1 MIIIKNNKKIL
12 LAVLSAVLMLSF
24 AMVAKAQT
32 VTQGYGAD
40 SVLQV
45 GMIVG
50 LKNDDPHVVQPIS
63 SKNASQIQGVV
74 VSANDSAV
82 LLGNDNEKV
91 YVASGGRFK
100 VLVSNQNDNINTGD
114 YIAVS
119 SIDGIGMKATPND
132 PIVLGKAI
140 SNYQASDSNQVIST
154 AKVKDASGKEVQLY
168 LGYIMVDISIGKNPL
183 AKADNNLPAFLS
195 KASET
200 LAGKPVSPMK
210 VYISLALLFLATA
223 IAASL
228 LYAGV
233 RNSMIAIGR
242 NPLSR
247 KLIMRGLFQVVFI
260 ALIVFMC
267 GVFGVYLLLRL

>member
-1 MIIIKNNKKIL
+1 MIIIKNNKIW
-12 LAVLSAVLMLSF
+12 LAVLGIVSIFLLTLS
-24 AMVAKAQT
+24 VNAQT
-32 VTQGYGAD
+32 LTQGYGAD

-50 LKNDDPHVVQPIS
+50 LKKDDPRMVEPIS
-63 SKNASQIQGVV
+63 SADAAHIQGVV

-100 VLVSNQNDNINTGD
+100 VLVSNQNGDIKNGD
-114 YIAVS
+114 YVSVS
-119 SIDGIGMKATPND
+119 SIDGIGKASSPDD

-140 SNYQASDSNQVIST
+140 SGYQGSDTNQVIST
-154 AKVKDASGKEVQLY
+154 AKVKNASGNEVQLS
-168 LGYIMVDISIGKNPL
+168 LGYVIVDISIGKNPL
-183 AKADNNLPAFLS
+183 AKTENNLPVFLS
-195 KASET
+195 KAGET
-200 LAGKPVSPMK
+200 IAGKPVSATK
-210 VYISLALLFLATA
+210 VYISLALMFLTTA
-223 IAASL
+223 VAASL

-247 KLIMRGLFQVVFI
+247 KLIIRGLFQVVFI
-260 ALIVFMC
+260 GLIVFLC
-267 GVFGVYLLLRL
+267 GVFGVYLLLKL

>member
-1 MIIIKNNKKIL
+1 MIIIKNNKKIF
-12 LAVLSAVLMLSF
+12 LAIVAILSIFLFTLS
-24 AMVAKAQT
+24 VNAQT

-50 LKNDDPHVVQPIS
+50 LKKDDPRMVEPIS
-63 SKNASQIQGVV
+63 SNNAANTQGVV
-74 VSANDSAV
+74 VAANDSAV

-100 VLVSNQNDNINTGD
+100 VLVSNQNGDINTGD
-114 YIAVS
+114 YVAVS
-119 SIDGIGMKATPND
+119 SIDGVGMVANSD
-132 PIVLGKAI
+132 NPIVLGKAI
-140 SNYQASDSNQVIST
+140 TDYRSSDTNQVIST
-154 AKVKDASGKEVQLY
+154 AKVKNSSGKEVQLS
-168 LGYIMVDISIGKNPL
+168 LGYVVVDISIGKNPL
-183 AKADNNLPAFLS
+183 ARNDNNLPAFLS

-200 LAGKPVSPMK
+200 IAGKPVSATK
-210 VYISLALLFLATA
+210 IYISLIIMFLATA
-223 IAASL
+223 VAASL

-247 KLIMRGLFQVVFI
+247 KLIVRGLFQVVFI
-260 ALIVFMC
+260 GLIVFLC
-267 GVFGVYLLLRL
+267 GIFGVYLLLKL